1 MAKKKA
7 RLIEVEVTGRHYRP
21 FIGKWHAEGTIH
33 FDTAVVPFIAE
44 KEGERWIIDFEPPKA
59 YDNLTCEEAQ
69 RLVEE
74 ALEEEKRF
82 VSLDLRSRRKSKTR
96 RILQEERVDQKV
108 QLAHGGGGT
117 LMFSLIHEL
126 IVPAFGE
133 KNLQRLEDAAVLRA
147 QKRSLAFTT
156 DTYVVRPL
164 FFPGGDIGKLAICG
178 TINDLA
184 TAGAKPI
191 ALSFSIVVEEGFA
204 LSDLKR
210 IVTSAA
216 ETAKAA
222 RVPVVTGDTKV
233 VEKGAADQLFINT
246 AGVGIP
252 HKNARLSIANAK
264 PRDAVIITGTIGDHG
279 ISVMSRRKGLAFDIS
294 VESDVAPLADLAT
307 ALLDRFGTKIH
318 TIKDPTRGGV
328 ASALN
333 EIAEA
338 SNVEI
343 IIEEAAL
350 PIRVEVQAACEMLGI
365 DPLVVANEGKLLLVV
380 SGRIAE
386 DVVRY
391 LRRRKESRDA
401 AIIGHV
407 VSGRP
412 RVVLRTS
419 IGGARILDMPFGE
432 QLPRIC

>member
-33 FDTAVVPFIAE
+33 FDATVVPFIAE

-59 YDNLTCEEAQ
+59 YDRLSCEEAQ
-69 RLVEE
+69 KLVEE
-74 ALEEEKRF
+74 ALEGEKRF
-82 VSLDLRSRRKSKTR
+82 VSLDLRLRRKRKTR
-96 RILQEERVDQKV
+96 HILQEERVDQKV

-117 LMFSLIHEL
+117 LMFSLIHDL
-126 IVPAFGE
+126 LLPAFGK
-133 KNLQRLEDAAVLRA
+133 KNLGRLEDAAILRI
-147 QKRSLAFTT
+147 QKQPLAFTS

-178 TINDLA
+178 TLNDLA
-184 TAGAKPI
+184 TAGAKPL
-191 ALSFSIVVEEGFA
+191 ALSFCIVVEEGFA

-216 ETAKAA
+216 ETAKKA

-246 AGVGIP
+246 AGVGVP

-264 PRDAVIITGTIGDHG
+264 PHDAVIITGTIGDHG

-294 VESDVAPLADLAT
+294 VESDATPLANLAT

-338 SNVEI
+338 
-343 IIEEAAL
+343 
-350 PIRVEVQAACEMLGI
+350 C
-365 DPLVVANEGKLLLVV
+365 
-380 SGRIAE
+380 
-386 DVVRY
+386 
-391 LRRRKESRDA
+391 
-401 AIIGHV
+401 
-407 VSGRP
+407 
-412 RVVLRTS
+412 
-419 IGGARILDMPFGE
+419 
-432 QLPRIC
+432 